1 MSLKEEL
8 DKELKSILL
17 KKEGKHP
24 DQIARKIS
32 IKEGFDKEAIEIR
45 NQVSEDNIVVKL
57 KEIFDWYAS
66 VSNVSFK
73 YKYGIASAWGDYE
86 LSLKHFPLESNRKV
100 FRFYVIKNFWF
111 RPFFRKRYWI
121 LIELWGRRTY
131 NKYLTYSVYSSDR
144 CIDPR
149 WRPGD
154 DTNIHDFEKKE
165 EFIDTSSLLEFLK
178 TRLIHKLTSPSLKK
192 IYLSDTY
199 PIRKDDYFETN

>member
-17 KKEGKHP
+17 TKEGKHP
-24 DQIARKIS
+24 DQIARNIR
-32 IKEGFDKEAIEIR
+32 IKEGYDNEAIEIR

-73 YKYGIASAWGDYE
+73 YKYGIASAWGDFG
-86 LSLKHFPLESNRKV
+86 LSRFPLEGNRKV

-121 LIELWGRRTY
+121 LIELWGQRPY
-131 NKYLTYSVYSSDR
+131 NKYTTYSVHSSDR

-154 DTNIHDFEKKE
+154 DTNTPIFEKEE

-192 IYLSDTY
+192 IYLFDTY
-199 PIRKDDYFETN
+199 PINKDDNFEAN